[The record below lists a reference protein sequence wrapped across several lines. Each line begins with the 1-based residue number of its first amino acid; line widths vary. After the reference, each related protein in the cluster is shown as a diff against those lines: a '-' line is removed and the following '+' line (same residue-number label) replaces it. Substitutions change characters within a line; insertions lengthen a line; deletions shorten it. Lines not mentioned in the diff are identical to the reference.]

1 MFKRLVPLA
10 GVLIVGSMQA
20 ATFVV
25 PDDRVEVRG
34 AEAIVVAS
42 ALESHT
48 ILTDQDAIETV
59 TTMSIEEVL
68 KGAVGGDTFE
78 VVEPGG
84 VYGERGTFIPG
95 IPRFQ
100 NGERTLLF

>member
-10 GVLIVGSMQA
+10 GLLFAGSVYA

-48 ILTDQDAIETV
+48 ILTEENAIETV
-59 TTMSIEEVL
+59 TPNSSEL
-68 KGAVGGDTFE
+68 
-78 VVEPGG
+78 
-84 VYGERGTFIPG
+84 R
-95 IPRFQ
+95 
-100 NGERTLLF
+100 